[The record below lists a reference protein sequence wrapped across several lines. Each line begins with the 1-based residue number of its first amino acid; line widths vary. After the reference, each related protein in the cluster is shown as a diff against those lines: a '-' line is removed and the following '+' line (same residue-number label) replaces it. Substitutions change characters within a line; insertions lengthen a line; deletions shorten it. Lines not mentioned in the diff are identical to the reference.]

1 MDTSNINHD
10 FAKLATTASVL
21 VNSATSNANINE
33 MLQKNNVFQST
44 FDSQG
49 NNNKHGGGNGKGL
62 IGLLAKHEDNLRIG
76 RVLKRS
82 NFTSDGK
89 KKKDFNILTN
99 EMLNDIPESDQDIS
113 RSNSSG
119 QDQDDFN
126 RNENDDK
133 PFSLFQGF
141 SAILPQVDETINN
154 IKQMSGK
161 LIEDSNNNNKNNNK
175 STNRINGYSK
185 NVRNSNKIDEISSE
199 KIKSCQ
205 SKKILDNFTS
215 NINYYL
221 DLMEIRKGL
230 GKSEINE
237 IDSKI
242 DRLFLRRKE
251 ITDDIKY
258 YEEREILLEN
268 HLLEIK
274 ERLEF
279 IKDIIEP
286 ESEESNENIND
297 INSGKKLVNKN
308 EKIKANNSIDK
319 TNNDN
324 EKNNEKNNKA
334 DEENIS
340 DDSSDDYVTVNMEDN
355 ASTSGYSRITHT
367 TKNTKPGDQIHQFQA
382 HNESINCIAFDQP
395 YNKMITCSIDNT
407 VRLWN
412 LNKYKCIGLLEG
424 HYASV
429 ECVTID
435 NNLAFTGSH
444 DATIKLWDLD
454 YFDNK
459 NNSTSNDNYENENK
473 PLLKS
478 FEGHMDT
485 VTAISYSNG
494 ELVSGS
500 EDKTIR
506 QWDLNT
512 GHLIQTMDIMWASSM
527 ANSMINFGNDTT
539 TTANINRNDNKFR
552 NNIQNNNNNKVYPY
566 ISSLQVFDAALATG
580 TNDGIVRLWD
590 LRSGEVI
597 RQLFGHT
604 GPVTTIQFDKNFNL
618 ITGSA
623 DRSVRIWDLRSGG
636 LMDSYSY
643 ENPIKKLVFDDFK
656 IASVVENE
664 SGVRIYDRTEQ
675 RHWQIGGGES
685 GDTNDDTY
693 TTGMAFEGNY
703 LTESNNKGV
712 VTVWNV

>member
-49 NNNKHGGGNGKGL
+49 NNNKHGGGNSKGL

-205 SKKILDNFTS
+205 SKKILNNFTS

-459 NNSTSNDNYENENK
+459 NNSTNNDNYENENK

-527 ANSMINFGNDTT
+527 ANSMINFGNDST

-552 NNIQNNNNNKVYPY
+552 NNIQNNNKVYPY

-693 TTGMAFEGNY
+693 TTDMTFQGNY